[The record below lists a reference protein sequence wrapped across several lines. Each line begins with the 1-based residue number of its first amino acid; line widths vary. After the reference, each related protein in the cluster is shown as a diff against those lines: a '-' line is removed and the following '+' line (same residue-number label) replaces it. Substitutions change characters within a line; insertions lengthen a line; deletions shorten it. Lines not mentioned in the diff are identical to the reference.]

1 MQSRGRTDTGG
12 WNRIGDEAG
21 WTPGRQESQG
31 MASAVGKNKTDR
43 TGNYSKFPSYE
54 LGTVLAGYLAK
65 FVELTSW
72 IYEHTQSRPSSYIL
86 QAYSTVIGL

>member
-1 MQSRGRTDTGG
+1 MEQNRRWSWMDT
-12 WNRIGDEAG
+12 REAG
-21 WTPGRQESQG
+21 KSG

-86 QAYSTVIGL
+86 QVYSTVIGL